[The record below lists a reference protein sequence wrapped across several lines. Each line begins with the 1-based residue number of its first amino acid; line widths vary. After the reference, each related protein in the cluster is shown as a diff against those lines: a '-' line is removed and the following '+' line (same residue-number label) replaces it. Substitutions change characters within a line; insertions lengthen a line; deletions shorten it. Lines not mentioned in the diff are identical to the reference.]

1 MEEKIFS
8 VTELNDYIRRKFEED
23 STLRRV
29 IVKGEISNFTNHYRS
44 GHLYLSLKDE
54 GAIIRAVM
62 FKSSAQKLIFEP
74 ESGMK
79 VIVTARVSV
88 FPRDGQYQLYI
99 SEMQPDGIGA
109 LHVKFEQ
116 LKAKLAAEGLFDET
130 KKKKLPK
137 MPLRIG
143 VVTSP
148 TGAAVRDIINIL
160 RRRFPAAT
168 VLLYPV
174 LVQGP
179 QAAPDI
185 SRAIAFLNEGRKC
198 DVMIVGRGGGSLE
211 ELWAFNEEE
220 VARAVAASEIPV
232 ISAVGHE
239 TDFTICDFC
248 ADLRAPTPSAAAELA
263 VPSVA
268 EIKKR
273 MLNYNAR
280 VTKVMLSKI
289 EHQRE
294 RVRGLA
300 RSRSLSSPR
309 AYLEE
314 RRMRLLY
321 VGRGI
326 TAAMNRRNGA
336 RRSAFGAMAAKL
348 DALSP
353 LAVMARGYSIATSG
367 GAVLRSAAALA
378 AGDEV
383 ELRFRDGSATCEV
396 TGTTLE

>member
-1 MEEKIFS
+1 MYK
-8 VTELNDYIRRKFEED
+8 R
-23 STLRRV
+23 
-29 IVKGEISNFTNHYRS
+29 
-44 GHLYLSLKDE
+44 
-54 GAIIRAVM
+54 
-62 FKSSAQKLIFEP
+62 Q
-74 ESGMK
+74 
-79 VIVTARVSV
+79 
-88 FPRDGQYQLYI
+88 
-99 SEMQPDGIGA
+99 
-109 LHVKFEQ
+109 
-116 LKAKLAAEGLFDET
+116 
-130 KKKKLPK
+130 
-137 MPLRIG
+137 
-143 VVTSP
+143 
-148 TGAAVRDIINIL
+148 
-160 RRRFPAAT
+160 
-168 VLLYPV
+168 
-174 LVQGP
+174 
-179 QAAPDI
+179 
-185 SRAIAFLNEGRKC
+185 
-198 DVMIVGRGGGSLE
+198 
-211 ELWAFNEEE
+211 
-220 VARAVAASEIPV
+220 
-232 ISAVGHE
+232 
-239 TDFTICDFC
+239 ICDFC

-367 GAVLRSAAALA
+367 GAVLRLSLIHI
-378 AGDEV
+378 
-383 ELRFRDGSATCEV
+383 
-396 TGTTLE
+396 